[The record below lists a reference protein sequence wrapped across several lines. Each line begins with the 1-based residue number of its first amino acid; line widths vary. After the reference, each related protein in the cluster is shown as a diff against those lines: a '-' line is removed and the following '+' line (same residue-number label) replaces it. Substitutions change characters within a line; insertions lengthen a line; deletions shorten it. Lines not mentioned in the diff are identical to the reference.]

1 MLVDHTQTQY
11 SRDGIPEY
19 PGDEYLTL
27 VVVHKHSPYH
37 GETVEAIWGQVDYG
51 YPMAQHN
58 ISTIAERT
66 QASTLVYLITKLT
79 LCIANAYSPKNGS

>member
-58 ISTIAERT
+58 ISTIAE
-66 QASTLVYLITKLT
+66 STELKPLPWYT
-79 LCIANAYSPKNGS
+79 LSLNSPCA